1 MTKSYKIKKNIVGL
15 LSFLCTVGP
24 LLTFI
29 VMGLIQGEGKE
40 KLCLSLTAIASI
52 IIALFGV
59 FKKIHLKSVTYI
71 LIIGLWIA
79 LDNLLPF
86 VLTLAICTMLDEM
99 IFTPLYKRFNEDYH
113 THKQIDKRLI
123 TE

>member
-123 TE
+123 